1 MTMMSFDFRERMPYR
16 PPKIDLMPLF
26 PEVPLLDA
34 SLQPGSDDFGWGTND
49 HY

>member
-1 MTMMSFDFRERMPYR
+1 MNNFDMNERMPYR
-16 PPKIDLMPLF
+16 PPTIDLMPLS
-26 PEVPLLDA
+26 PEQSLLDA